1 MDGGS
6 PRKMSRVMRFG
17 VVASA
22 LAATMSGCGE
32 SNGLYPVYG
41 QVKYKGEPAV
51 GATVSFYPRNA
62 AGPQGQIPQ
71 AEVDSDGS
79 FRLVSGD
86 LGSGA
91 APGQYAVL
99 VEWRQG
105 PLRTHRLD
113 TARSVGKAVAREGKP
128 LLIADDRLKGRYFD
142 IAHPRL
148 DAEVKP
154 GSNNL
159 PPFELTD

>member
-41 QVKYKGEPAV
+41 QVKYKGEPAA

-62 AGPQGQIPQ
+62 VGPQGQIPQ
-71 AEVDSDGS
+71 AEVGVGR
-79 FRLVSGD
+79 FVPAGLGD
-86 LGSGA
+86 LALGVICSRR
-91 APGQYAVL
+91 PPSL
-99 VEWRQG
+99 
-105 PLRTHRLD
+105 THRLL
-113 TARSVGKAVAREGKP
+113 S
-128 LLIADDRLKGRYFD
+128 
-142 IAHPRL
+142 
-148 DAEVKP
+148 
-154 GSNNL
+154 L
-159 PPFELTD
+159 PAYQG